1 MKDNSTQTSALEQ
14 RITSQKKQSF
24 NLNTWIFE
32 NLDIQGNEEVLELCC
47 GTGAQTNIFSQKLLY
62 GSIVSVDINNESI
75 EKAKNYIK
83 VTKFEDINR
92 GIAAADYASLAGMLV
107 ATVRWGASSI
117 ENNSTSFALDIL
129 QEALTQKEK
138 VDNVVERYNRRFNH

>member
-1 MKDNSTQTSALEQ
+1 M
-14 RITSQKKQSF
+14 R
-24 NLNTWIFE
+24 
-32 NLDIQGNEEVLELCC
+32 
-47 GTGAQTNIFSQKLLY
+47 
-62 GSIVSVDINNESI
+62 
-75 EKAKNYIK
+75 AKNYIK

-129 QEALTQKEK
+129 EEALKEKEK